1 MSTLIPD
8 AYRDL
13 LDGPVLVT
21 LVTVLPDGQ
30 PHASPV
36 WCNYD
41 GTHVLL
47 NTTRGRQKEK
57 NMKARPQA
65 TVLAVDPTDPYR
77 YLEIRGRIVEMS
89 EEGGVEHISQL
100 AHLYVGAERYYGGFA
115 PVERQFQETRV
126 ICKLLPTKVVAHG

>member
-8 AYRDL
+8 SYRDL

-21 LVTVLPDGQ
+21 LVTLLPDGQ

-41 GTHVLL
+41 GTHILL

-77 YLEIRGRIVEMS
+77 YLEVRGRIVEMT

-100 AHLYVGAERYYGGFA
+100 AKLYAGAESYYGDFA
-115 PVERQFQETRV
+115 PAERRLTETRV
-126 ICKLLPTKVVAHG
+126 VCKLVPTKVVAHG